1 VAHDARFAGEL
12 KASLE
17 SAMEKGAHRI
27 HRRAWR
33 RIPWYARFAS
43 WLAYG
48 LVRGV
53 MGLAGYAQGWD
64 GRNKAQASLTKRP
77 PPVFSL
83 SPTGRGPG

>member
-33 RIPWYARFAS
+33 SIPWYARFAS

-64 GRNKAQASLTKRP
+64 GRTKRKP
-77 PPVFSL
+77 A
-83 SPTGRGPG
+83 